1 MSSVDSWLDSSTLRE
16 WLAPYLWVLPI
27 VIVVALACLGIVL
40 GFVTNVRR
48 SDAFA
53 SALGDSTRSLLRWLQ
68 PPGSRGFAALFA
80 PAPEPFVELAVTFRA
95 ATRFSPLDLL
105 VSVLH
110 LRRQE
115 MHLRGRLVAIPTEQI
130 IWLRSGTPS
139 RALGRGSA
147 TTLWVQRR
155 LDFVN
160 GEYAVQ
166 GANTRALEHRFSELQ
181 TRFGAFLD
189 VVRVQADGPSH
200 VEVILHTAGL
210 NSEEI
215 PALVATIRNLAR
227 AALQQ

>member
-1 MSSVDSWLDSSTLRE
+1 MGSVDLDSSILRE
-16 WLAPYLWVLPI
+16 WLVPYLWVLPI
-27 VIVVALACLGIVL
+27 VIVVALVCLGIAL

-53 SALGDSTRSLLRWLQ
+53 SALGDSTRSRLRWLQ

-80 PAPEPFVELAVTFRA
+80 PAPEPFVELSVTFRA

-105 VSVLH
+105 ARILH
-110 LRRQE
+110 QRRQE
-115 MHLRGRLVAIPTEQI
+115 LHLHGKLKSSPTEQI
-130 IWLRSGTPS
+130 IWVRSGAPGQ
-139 RALGRGSA
+139 AVGRGSA

-166 GANTRALEHRFSELQ
+166 GANTSALEHRFSELQ

-189 VVRVQADGPSH
+189 DVRVQANGSSP
-200 VEVILHTAGL
+200 VALILDTTGL
-210 NSEEI
+210 DNEEI